1 MISLDNTTLVFGIIV
16 LLLALITPWIN
27 IFVRRPKVEWSGQPD
42 DGEDA
47 LADDKAESAVS
58 EQTLPPISIVITPHE
73 NAMELEE
80 NLPLF
85 LNQDSFLS
93 CEIFPTFEDDITI
106 LFR

>member
-47 LADDKAESAVS
+47 PADDK
-58 EQTLPPISIVITPHE
+58 
-73 NAMELEE
+73 
-80 NLPLF
+80 
-85 LNQDSFLS
+85 
-93 CEIFPTFEDDITI
+93 
-106 LFR
+106 